1 MAEQLAGL
9 KNGTGKNVRCNY
21 ASLLAH
27 RAVGNGVE
35 YSLSDSIQNY
45 DIILIRVSH
54 SSAGLLQNTIIT
66 IPQLISVSSTAAN
79 YFAGRQQCA
88 DAIFSDYQ
96 CGFTANNKF
105 KVGYVYNNS
114 ASYQLYMAIIGI
126 NLWLTNN

>member
-1 MAEQLAGL
+1 MAEHLAEL
-9 KNGTGKNVRCNY
+9 NKGTGKNVRCNY
-21 ASLLAH
+21 ASLLTH

-54 SSAGLLQNTIIT
+54 SSVGVLQNTIIT
-66 IPQLISVSSTAAN
+66 IPQLISTAAN
-79 YFAGRQQCA
+79 NTNFFAGRQQCA
-88 DAIFSDYQ
+88 DNIYSDYQ

-105 KVGYVYNNS
+105 KVGYLVNS
-114 ASYQLYMAIIGI
+114 NASYPLYMAIIGI